1 MILAS
6 VSLSSCS
13 YENVEMME
21 VSDVKIHK
29 FDTKGIEFTAK
40 MRVENPNAYKIQIV
54 STDADL
60 YLSGKHAGKAKLI
73 DKVVIPANFND
84 IVEAHIRTDFNEGSL
99 SMLPLILGVAMSQKL
114 NLRAT
119 GKVRAKS
126 FLIGRNFDFDYSH
139 EGSF

>member
-1 MILAS
+1 
-6 VSLSSCS
+6 
-13 YENVEMME
+13 MME

-29 FDTKGIEFTAK
+29 FDAKGIEFTAK

-114 NLRAT
+114 KLRAT